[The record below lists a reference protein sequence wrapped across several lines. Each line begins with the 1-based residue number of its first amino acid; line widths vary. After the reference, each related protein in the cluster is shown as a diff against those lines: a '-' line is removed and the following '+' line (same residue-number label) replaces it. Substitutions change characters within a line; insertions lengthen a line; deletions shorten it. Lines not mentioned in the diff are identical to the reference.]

1 MDYQE
6 IIDRKRTIVNSP
18 IHPLPADALQD
29 VIRLFHQRGSKSR
42 DEFSKM
48 KNAIPGGLQHNLGS
62 SEPFALTYSK
72 ARGDKVYD
80 IDGNEYVDYLL
91 DGGPIILGHHFEP
104 LDAEVV
110 RLISEQGPAVGLTH
124 ENERRFAEEIIKLV
138 PSVEMVRFVASGTEA
153 DTLAIRLARVYTRKK
168 KIIKIAGNYHGWS
181 DQLSLSINF
190 PGTGPLDAEG
200 IPKECYQ
207 HTIEVFQNDFAGLA
221 RAFEQNKDDIAA
233 VVVEP
238 SGGHAGTFLA
248 HPDWN
253 KALRDLCDQNGSL
266 LIFDEVVT
274 GFRLALGCGEA
285 YYGVRPDLTVFG
297 KIISHGYAGAGAVGG
312 PREIMR
318 FCHPSSVDG
327 HKAFVAGTMSANAVM
342 VTAGY
347 YALKFLQEYQ
357 AVEKAAAYADRLT
370 QALNDLFATRKDLP
384 FFAYNIQSIIHVE
397 TSCYNGISVV
407 ENPAA
412 RFPEVVERYTVLQT
426 YALALMTQGI
436 LPLGDRFYC
445 CLQHSETSMQKTLNA
460 WEYVLSLIPAG

>member
-29 VIRLFHQRGSKSR
+29 VVRFFHQRGSKSR
-42 DEFSKM
+42 DEYSKM
-48 KNAIPGGLQHNLGS
+48 KNATPGGLQHNLGS

-72 ARGDKVYD
+72 AQEDKIYD

-104 LDAEVV
+104 LDAEVI
-110 RLISEQGPAVGLTH
+110 RLISERGPAVGLTH

-200 IPKECYQ
+200 IPEECYQ
-207 HTIEVFQNDFAGLA
+207 HTIEVFQNDFTGLA
-221 RAFEQNKDDIAA
+221 RAFEQNKDNIAA
-233 VVVEP
+233 VWWSP
-238 SGGHAGTFLA
+238 ADATGTFLA

-327 HKAFVAGTMSANAVM
+327 HKAFVAGTMSPI
-342 VTAGY
+342 
-347 YALKFLQEYQ
+347 
-357 AVEKAAAYADRLT
+357 R
-370 QALNDLFATRKDLP
+370 
-384 FFAYNIQSIIHVE
+384 
-397 TSCYNGISVV
+397 
-407 ENPAA
+407 
-412 RFPEVVERYTVLQT
+412 
-426 YALALMTQGI
+426 
-436 LPLGDRFYC
+436 
-445 CLQHSETSMQKTLNA
+445 
-460 WEYVLSLIPAG
+460 

>member
-1 MDYQE
+1 
-6 IIDRKRTIVNSP
+6 
-18 IHPLPADALQD
+18 
-29 VIRLFHQRGSKSR
+29 
-42 DEFSKM
+42 
-48 KNAIPGGLQHNLGS
+48 
-62 SEPFALTYSK
+62 
-72 ARGDKVYD
+72 
-80 IDGNEYVDYLL
+80 
-91 DGGPIILGHHFEP
+91 
-104 LDAEVV
+104 VV
-110 RLISEQGPAVGLTH
+110 RLISERGPAVGLTH

-312 PREIMR
+312 PGRS
-318 FCHPSSVDG
+318 C
-327 HKAFVAGTMSANAVM
+327 ASA
-342 VTAGY
+342 T
-347 YALKFLQEYQ
+347 
-357 AVEKAAAYADRLT
+357 
-370 QALNDLFATRKDLP
+370 
-384 FFAYNIQSIIHVE
+384 
-397 TSCYNGISVV
+397 
-407 ENPAA
+407 PAA
-412 RFPEVVERYTVLQT
+412 WMGTKP
-426 YALALMTQGI
+426 
-436 LPLGDRFYC
+436 
-445 CLQHSETSMQKTLNA
+445 S
-460 WEYVLSLIPAG
+460 WPAPCPPMR